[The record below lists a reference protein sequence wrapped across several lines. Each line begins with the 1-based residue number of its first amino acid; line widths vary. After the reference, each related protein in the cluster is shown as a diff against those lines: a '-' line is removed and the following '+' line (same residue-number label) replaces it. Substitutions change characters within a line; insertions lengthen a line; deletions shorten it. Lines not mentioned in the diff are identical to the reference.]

1 MSYRGFKRLLGENSL
16 ERKCRFLLGG
26 FILLLVTG
34 SFWLYASQTEYL
46 AYEQV
51 PSICRLLVLQVVEEK
66 LSTSCRAENE
76 TADKAN
82 QALV

>member
-1 MSYRGFKRLLGENSL
+1 MPASPTVYLRSAECLRGPALMSYRGFKRLLGENSL

-46 AYEQV
+46 ADRK
-51 PSICRLLVLQVVEEK
+51 SVV
-66 LSTSCRAENE
+66 
-76 TADKAN
+76 
-82 QALV
+82 